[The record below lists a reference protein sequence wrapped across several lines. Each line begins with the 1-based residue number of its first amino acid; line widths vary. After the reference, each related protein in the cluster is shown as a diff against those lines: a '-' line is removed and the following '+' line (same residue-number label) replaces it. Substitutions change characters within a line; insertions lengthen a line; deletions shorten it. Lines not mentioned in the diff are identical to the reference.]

1 MPTSPTPLHRGVQLG
16 ALPWRDG
23 PSGREVLLITT
34 RGGRQWL
41 VPKGKP
47 MRGFTPAQAAAEE
60 AWEEAGV
67 RGEIADEPIGAFS
80 HRKGSVFAG
89 RRLQVD
95 LYPLKVEREADDWP
109 EAHERQRRWVSI
121 PAALLGT
128 FIGNPLS
135 WPAIWSASYVAGVW
149 VLGDDPADAAEHF
162 VQSANKLS
170 ATLMAPSRSLDSAVV
185 SLSPIIEPLVIGG
198 LLVGLIAAVFSYYPT
213 RQAVRVFQKRRRA
226 R

>member
-1 MPTSPTPLHRGVQLG
+1 MVDRSLRNRVSVASDVAGRW
-16 ALPWRDG
+16 ALK
-23 PSGREVLLITT
+23 
-34 RGGRQWL
+34 L
-41 VPKGKP
+41 VPLRKHLTYYW
-47 MRGFTPAQAAAEE
+47 RRILRLRATPHEVALGCA
-60 AWEEAGV
+60 AGV
-67 RGEIADEPIGAFS
+67 FAACTPFLGFQMALAGAIAFLL
-80 HRKGSVFAG
+80 R
-89 RRLQVD
+89 
-95 LYPLKVEREADDWP
+95 
-109 EAHERQRRWVSI
+109 VSI

-162 VQSANKLS
+162 VQSANALS
-170 ATLMAPSRSLDSAVV
+170 ATLMAPSRSLDSAVI